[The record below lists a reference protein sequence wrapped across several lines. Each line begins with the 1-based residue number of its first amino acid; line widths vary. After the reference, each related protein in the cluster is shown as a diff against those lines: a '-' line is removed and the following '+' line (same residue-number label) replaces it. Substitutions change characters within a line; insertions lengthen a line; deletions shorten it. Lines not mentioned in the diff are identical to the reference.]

1 MKFNRQQ
8 GTLGSLTAEVM
19 GEGHVCSGDSTHH
32 HSELV
37 TLFPSIQYFLKRFT
51 FHLKEEK
58 MCPES

>member
-1 MKFNRQQ
+1 MKFNPQQ

-37 TLFPSIQYFLKRFT
+37 TLFPSIQYFLKGFM

-58 MCPES
+58 MCPKS